1 MSETH
6 ACRACRRGRTCDAC
20 GGDGCGACIR
30 TGVVHTFAEAI
41 ECLLKFTPSEADEVE
56 QRIMDRL

>member
-6 ACRACRRGRTCDAC
+6 ACRACQRGQTCDAC
-20 GGDGCGACIR
+20 NGMGCGACIR

-41 ECLLKFTPSEADEVE
+41 ECLLKLTPSEADEITR
-56 QRIMDRL
+56 RITDRL